1 MVRARARP
9 PRARDMINFDK
20 IFVFLQNLENP
31 VHGKPSLY
39 LYIFSYLGFFLISV
53 LPRKATFVLCTLRVV
68 NK

>member
-1 MVRARARP
+1 MLHGPRARARP

-39 LYIFSYLGFFLISV
+39 TFWTAEALSS
-53 LPRKATFVLCTLRVV
+53 RKSA
-68 NK
+68 